1 MITVSMDSIL
11 LRPTGLLWEAKNRYI
26 YQSREKET
34 KVPRVFRCLGA
45 CLMTQRSAPS
55 SHYPKKKKKSLHTS
69 LNLTSQRQSYETH
82 NLSELEQDPC
92 QEASLSLEIMV
103 K

>member
-1 MITVSMDSIL
+1 MF
-11 LRPTGLLWEAKNRYI
+11 G
-26 YQSREKET
+26 
-34 KVPRVFRCLGA
+34 RVFDDSALSAQRPALI
-45 CLMTQRSAPS
+45 TQ
-55 SHYPKKKKKSLHTS
+55 KKKKKFTS
-69 LNLTSQRQSYETH
+69 HFTEPYLPKAKSYETH

>member
-45 CLMTQRSAPS
+45 CLMTQRSALSASAQRPALITQ
-55 SHYPKKKKKSLHTS
+55 KKKKNHFTLH
-69 LNLTSQRQSYETH
+69 
-82 NLSELEQDPC
+82 
-92 QEASLSLEIMV
+92 
-103 K
+103 